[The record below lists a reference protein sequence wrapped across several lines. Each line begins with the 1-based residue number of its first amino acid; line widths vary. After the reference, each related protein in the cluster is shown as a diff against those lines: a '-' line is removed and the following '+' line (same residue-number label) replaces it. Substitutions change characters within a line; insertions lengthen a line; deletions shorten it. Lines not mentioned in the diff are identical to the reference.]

1 MLVLATTACSSTTA
15 PLATAIKQP
24 TMPPIS
30 SELLMVYER
39 PERPIS
45 GSPEQLLNHAVRY
58 GAYCQK
64 LENQV
69 SGWQTWYTE
78 GQKNE

>member
-1 MLVLATTACSSTTA
+1 
-15 PLATAIKQP
+15 
-24 TMPPIS
+24 
-30 SELLMVYER
+30 MVYER

-45 GSPEQLLNHAVRY
+45 GSPEQLLDHAIRY

-64 LENQV
+64 LENQIF
-69 SGWQTWYTE
+69 GWQTWYTE